1 MIRLHSFVVFSV
13 LLGLTVSV
21 HGQTPDTAL
30 IRKRFQVTQ
39 GNLWF
44 HNIGLAFSGITHK
57 DRMTD
62 TVYYFNASPKP
73 MAVWFEKLPGFIT
86 CDAFPDTL
94 APYGEGK
101 MAVTYDAVVKG
112 EYGRIVDY
120 FFFYTDDPEKPQ
132 KRIIVSPNIE
142 EDFSGLSDYERE
154 HLPVIHIPEPEYNFG
169 TIQEG
174 DTAIHL
180 YKVINNGERQ
190 LFIRATHASCG
201 CTDARA
207 INETLD
213 PGETGEILV
222 SFRSRYKIGE
232 QYYTVSVVSNDP
244 ENPQVNLVIRG
255 WVE

>member
-1 MIRLHSFVVFSV
+1 MPRLQRLILFSITWGFI
-13 LLGLTVSV
+13 LSI
-21 HGQTPDTAL
+21 HAQIPDTAL
-30 IRKRFQVTQ
+30 IRKQYQVTQ

-44 HNIGLAFSGITHK
+44 HNIGLAFSGITHR

-62 TVYYFNASPKP
+62 TVYYFNASPRP
-73 MAVWFEKLPGFIT
+73 MAFWFEKLPGFIA
-86 CDAFPDTL
+86 CEVFPDTL
-94 APYGEGK
+94 APYSEGK
-101 MAVTYDAVVKG
+101 MAVTYDAVAKG

-132 KRIIVSPNIE
+132 KRIIVSPNIV

-154 HLPVIHIPEPEYNFG
+154 HPPVLRIPEPDYHFG
-169 TIQEG
+169 TIREG

-180 YKVINNGERQ
+180 YKVINAGERQ
-190 LFIRATHASCG
+190 LIIRATHASCG

-222 SFRSRYKIGE
+222 SFRSQHKKGE

-244 ENPQVNLVIRG
+244 ENPQFNLVIRG
-255 WVE
+255 LVE